1 MPVASKESHRVVVS
15 YPCPNDCFFRLS
27 GGSAN
32 NSRAERRGWRRRL
45 RLAEGAPR
53 SGSARQQRDR
63 NRQCAEQKAALAID
77 VLSHK
82 CSQCRGAAEQL
93 GPGGCLPT
101 VLAGGALAGAAPPPP
116 PSPASSP
123 PRSGGT
129 ARSCGGLLMRWQVP
143 HGRGGRNTT
152 SHVVEIVTARFFRLN
167 QSRPDSRQEVRPQR
181 FVRRLPRRSCFINP
195 SLFADA
201 PGRYYYRRP
210 RQDGATRRL
219 RAWSC
224 CCACVVVHTALFP
237 APPAVRRCCYYRC
250 GLLGA
255 RAAARHR
262 HRRGHR
268 PQLLHLADG
277 DGAALVAQG
286 EAP

>member
-152 SHVVEIVTARFFRLN
+152 SHVVEIVTARFFRF
-167 QSRPDSRQEVRPQR
+167 S
-181 FVRRLPRRSCFINP
+181 IK
-195 SLFADA
+195 
-201 PGRYYYRRP
+201 
-210 RQDGATRRL
+210 
-219 RAWSC
+219 
-224 CCACVVVHTALFP
+224 
-237 APPAVRRCCYYRC
+237 AVQ
-250 GLLGA
+250 
-255 RAAARHR
+255 AAARSVR
-262 HRRGHR
+262 SSCGDVCLVVVVSSTLPCSPMRRVVIIIVDRDKTERRGGCVRGHVVVR
-268 PQLLHLADG
+268 
-277 DGAALVAQG
+277 V
-286 EAP
+286 

>member
-116 PSPASSP
+116 PSPASRSP

-129 ARSCGGLLMRWQVP
+129 SCGGLLMRWQVP
-143 HGRGGRNTT
+143 HGGGRTTT
-152 SHVVEIVTARFFRLN
+152 SHVVEIVTARFFRF
-167 QSRPDSRQEVRPQR
+167 S
-181 FVRRLPRRSCFINP
+181 IK
-195 SLFADA
+195 
-201 PGRYYYRRP
+201 
-210 RQDGATRRL
+210 
-219 RAWSC
+219 
-224 CCACVVVHTALFP
+224 
-237 APPAVRRCCYYRC
+237 AVQ
-250 GLLGA
+250 
-255 RAAARHR
+255 AAARSVR
-262 HRRGHR
+262 SSCGDVCLVVVVSSTLPCSPMRRVVIIIVDRDKTERRGGCVRGHVVVR
-268 PQLLHLADG
+268 
-277 DGAALVAQG
+277 V
-286 EAP
+286 